1 MLKQRSPKVE
11 IANNKFT
18 LIELLIVIAI
28 IAILAA
34 MLLPALNKA
43 RENAKK
49 IDCTGRMKQ
58 ISLGVVSYVDDYN
71 GWLPVGGNVG
81 QWRITLYEVLYG
93 NSKLSG
99 ITSTEEKIVQIKKHS
114 KLFTCPSLPPNI
126 ENMNNHISGMGWN
139 YAAFGY
145 EENNASF
152 PRVKSSKTSKP
163 SQKIIFGDT
172 SDKTSNWIYNVH
184 LYKATA
190 LVPTKRHLQGLNMA
204 FLDGHIEWNNLSF
217 YVKNSTMYDR

>member
-1 MLKQRSPKVE
+1 MFKKNFLKSNVKSE
-11 IANNKFT
+11 IFT

-34 MLLPALNKA
+34 MLLPALGKA

-58 ISLGVVSYVDDYN
+58 ISLGVVNYTDDYD

-81 QWRITLYEVLYG
+81 QWRITVYEAIHG
-93 NSKLSG
+93 NSKLAG
-99 ITSTEEKIVQIKKHS
+99 ITSTENKIIQIKKHT

-126 ENMNNHISGMGWN
+126 ENLNPQVSGMGWN
-139 YAAFGY
+139 YVSFGY

-152 PRVKSSKTSKP
+152 PRVNLSQTSKP

-184 LYKATA
+184 LYKSTS
-190 LVPTKRHLQGLNMA
+190 LIPTRRHLQGLNMA
-204 FLDGHIEWNNLSF
+204 FLDGHVEWNTLGF
-217 YVKNSTMYDR
+217 YVKSSVMYDR